1 MWNLLKEQELLLL
14 LLQEPQL
21 SQNYSNLGEKKV
33 LSDIKKLLIS
43 SINIYY
49 IWGTVNINSFNPFKI
64 HPKS

>member
-49 IWGTVNINSFNPFKI
+49 I
-64 HPKS
+64 